1 MSFEF
6 LKNFSILV
14 LFFILGCSSNED
26 NIKINDTNKYI
37 IERDIVWASPKG
49 FNLTLD
55 IYSPSKK
62 EEAVPVLI
70 IFHGGGWLVNN
81 KSIMDQ
87 MAQYLATN
95 SNYVICNV
103 NYRLLADLDNTVKL
117 NEIIEDAFGALLWI
131 KENIENYGGDKNRIA
146 VTGDSAGAHIAAMIV
161 NSGKQ
166 INNKNDFPKSLK
178 FTPTYVPENKSIEEI
193 NLQNLMSVQAS
204 ILSYGAF
211 DIYSSAIYGL
221 ETSNNPFW
229 FFSGTSPRG
238 VFGKGYAYFTHPEM
252 YKALSPAFN
261 IPSSEERVLPPQFL
275 LVGSKDK
282 LTTPEFV
289 QDYKKKLESAGHP
302 VDFWI
307 YQDKGHAFLDSGT
320 NYFLGNSFEK
330 DAPEAL
336 NRMIKFLD
344 KVFR

>member
-14 LFFILGCSSNED
+14 LFFFLGCSPNED
-26 NIKINDTNKYI
+26 NINFNDTNKYI
-37 IERDIVWASPKG
+37 IEKDIVWASPKG
-49 FNLTLD
+49 FDLTLD

-103 NYRLLADLDNTVKL
+103 NYRLLADLDNSVTL

-131 KENIENYGGDKNRIA
+131 KENIANYGGDKNRIA

-166 INNKNDFPKSLK
+166 INNKNNFPKSLK
-178 FTPTYVPENKSIEEI
+178 FTPTYMPEDKSIEEI

-238 VFGKGYAYFTHPEM
+238 VFGEGYTYFTHPEM
-252 YKALSPAFN
+252 YKALSPVFN

-289 QDYKKKLESAGHP
+289 LDYKKELESEGHP

>member
-1 MSFEF
+1 MFFEF
-6 LKNFSILV
+6 LKNFSFLV

-37 IERDIVWASPKG
+37 LEKDIVWASPKG
-49 FNLTLD
+49 FDLTVD

-103 NYRLLADLDNTVKL
+103 NYRLLADLDNSVTL

-131 KENIENYGGDKNRIA
+131 KENIANYGGDKNRIA

-166 INNKNDFPKSLK
+166 INNKNNFPKSLK
-178 FTPTYVPENKSIEEI
+178 FTPTYMPEDKSIEEI

-238 VFGKGYAYFTHPEM
+238 VFGEGYAYFTHPEM
-252 YKALSPAFN
+252 YKALSPVFN

-289 QDYKKKLESAGHP
+289 LDYKKELESEGHP

>member
-14 LFFILGCSSNED
+14 LFFFLGCSPNED
-26 NIKINDTNKYI
+26 NININDTTKYI
-37 IERDIVWASPKG
+37 IEKDIVWASPKG
-49 FNLTLD
+49 FDLTLD

-103 NYRLLADLDNTVKL
+103 NYRLLGDLDNSVTL

-131 KENIENYGGDKNRIA
+131 KENIANYGGDKNRIA

-166 INNKNDFPKSLK
+166 INNKNNFPKSLK
-178 FTPTYVPENKSIEEI
+178 FTPTYMPEDKSIEEI

-238 VFGKGYAYFTHPEM
+238 VFGEGYTYFTHPEM
-252 YKALSPAFN
+252 YKALSPVFN

-289 QDYKKKLESAGHP
+289 LDYKKELESEGHP

>member
-49 FNLTLD
+49 FDLTVD

-178 FTPTYVPENKSIEEI
+178 FTPTYIPENKSIEEI

-229 FFSGTSPRG
+229 FFSGSSPRG
-238 VFGKGYAYFTHPEM
+238 VFGEEYAYFTHPEM
-252 YKALSPAFN
+252 YKALSPIFN
-261 IPSSEERVLPPQFL
+261 IPKSEDRVLPLQFL

-289 QDYKKKLESAGHP
+289 QDYKEELESKGHP

-307 YQDKGHAFLDSGT
+307 YQDRGHAFLDSGT

>member
-14 LFFILGCSSNED
+14 LFFFLGCSPNAD
-26 NIKINDTNKYI
+26 NININDTNKYI
-37 IERDIVWASPKG
+37 IEKDIVWASPKG
-49 FNLTLD
+49 FDLTLD

-103 NYRLLADLDNTVKL
+103 NYRLLADLDNSVTL

-131 KENIENYGGDKNRIA
+131 KENIANYGGDKNRIA

-166 INNKNDFPKSLK
+166 INNKNNFPKSLK
-178 FTPTYVPENKSIEEI
+178 FTPTYMPEDKSIEEI

-238 VFGKGYAYFTHPEM
+238 VFGEGYAYFTHPEM
-252 YKALSPAFN
+252 YKALSPVFN

-289 QDYKKKLESAGHP
+289 LDYKKELESEGHP

>member
-178 FTPTYVPENKSIEEI
+178 FTPTYIPENKSIEEI

-289 QDYKKKLESAGHP
+289 QDYKKKLESEGHP

>member
-14 LFFILGCSSNED
+14 LFFFLGCSPNED
-26 NIKINDTNKYI
+26 NININDTNKYI
-37 IERDIVWASPKG
+37 IEKDIVWASPKG
-49 FNLTLD
+49 FDLTLD

-103 NYRLLADLDNTVKL
+103 NYRLLADLDNSVTL

-131 KENIENYGGDKNRIA
+131 KENIANYGGDKNRIA

-166 INNKNDFPKSLK
+166 INNKNNFPESLK
-178 FTPTYVPENKSIEEI
+178 FTPTYMPEDKSIEEI

-238 VFGKGYAYFTHPEM
+238 MFGEGYTYFTHPEM
-252 YKALSPAFN
+252 YKALSPVFN
-261 IPSSEERVLPPQFL
+261 IPSREERVLPPQFL

-289 QDYKKKLESAGHP
+289 QDYKKELESEGHP

>member
-14 LFFILGCSSNED
+14 LFFFLGCSPNED
-26 NIKINDTNKYI
+26 NININDTNKYI
-37 IERDIVWASPKG
+37 IEKDIVWASPKG
-49 FNLTLD
+49 FDLTLD

-103 NYRLLADLDNTVKL
+103 NYRLLADLDNSVTL

-131 KENIENYGGDKNRIA
+131 KENIANYGGDKNRIA

-166 INNKNDFPKSLK
+166 INNKNNFPKSLK
-178 FTPTYVPENKSIEEI
+178 FTPTYMPEDKSIEEI

-238 VFGKGYAYFTHPEM
+238 VFGEGYTYFTHPEM
-252 YKALSPAFN
+252 YKALSPVFN
-261 IPSSEERVLPPQFL
+261 IPSREERVLPPQFL

-289 QDYKKKLESAGHP
+289 LDYKKELESEGHP

>member
-14 LFFILGCSSNED
+14 LFFFLGCSPNED
-26 NIKINDTNKYI
+26 NININDTTKYI
-37 IERDIVWASPKG
+37 IEKDIVWASPKG
-49 FNLTLD
+49 FDLTLD

-103 NYRLLADLDNTVKL
+103 NYRLLADLDNSVTL

-131 KENIENYGGDKNRIA
+131 KENIANYGGDKNRIA

-166 INNKNDFPKSLK
+166 INNKNNFPKSLK
-178 FTPTYVPENKSIEEI
+178 FTPTYMPEDKSIEEI
-193 NLQNLMSVQAS
+193 NLQNLMSVEAS

-238 VFGKGYAYFTHPEM
+238 VFGEGYTYFTHPEM
-252 YKALSPAFN
+252 YKALSPVFN

-289 QDYKKKLESAGHP
+289 LDYKKELESEGHP

>member
-14 LFFILGCSSNED
+14 LFFFLGCSPNED
-26 NIKINDTNKYI
+26 NININDTNKYI
-37 IERDIVWASPKG
+37 IEKDIVWASPKG
-49 FNLTLD
+49 FDLTLD

-103 NYRLLADLDNTVKL
+103 NYRLLADLDNSVTL

-131 KENIENYGGDKNRIA
+131 KENIANYGGDKNRIA

-166 INNKNDFPKSLK
+166 INNKNNFPKSLK
-178 FTPTYVPENKSIEEI
+178 FTPTYMPEDKSIEEI

-238 VFGKGYAYFTHPEM
+238 VFGEGYTYFTHPEM
-252 YKALSPAFN
+252 YKALSPVFN

-289 QDYKKKLESAGHP
+289 LDYKKELESEGHP

>member
-14 LFFILGCSSNED
+14 LFFFLGCSPNED
-26 NIKINDTNKYI
+26 NININDTTKYI
-37 IERDIVWASPKG
+37 IEKDIVWASPKG
-49 FNLTLD
+49 FDLTLD

-103 NYRLLADLDNTVKL
+103 NYRLLADLDNSVTL

-131 KENIENYGGDKNRIA
+131 KENIANYGGDKNRIA

-166 INNKNDFPKSLK
+166 INNKNNFPKSLK
-178 FTPTYVPENKSIEEI
+178 FTPTYMPEDKSIEEI

-238 VFGKGYAYFTHPEM
+238 VFGEGYAYFTHPEM
-252 YKALSPAFN
+252 YKALSPVFN

-289 QDYKKKLESAGHP
+289 LDYKKELESEGHP

>member
-14 LFFILGCSSNED
+14 LFFFLGCSPNED
-26 NIKINDTNKYI
+26 NININDTTKYI
-37 IERDIVWASPKG
+37 IEKDIVWASPKG
-49 FNLTLD
+49 FDLTLD

-103 NYRLLADLDNTVKL
+103 NYRLLADLDNSVTL

-131 KENIENYGGDKNRIA
+131 KENIANYGGDKNRIA

-161 NSGKQ
+161 NSGNQ
-166 INNKNDFPKSLK
+166 INNKNNFPKSLK
-178 FTPTYVPENKSIEEI
+178 FTPTYMPEDKSIEEI
-193 NLQNLMSVQAS
+193 NLQNLMSVEAS

-238 VFGKGYAYFTHPEM
+238 VFGEGYTYFTHPEM
-252 YKALSPAFN
+252 YKALSPVFN

-289 QDYKKKLESAGHP
+289 LDYKKELESEGHP

>member
-14 LFFILGCSSNED
+14 LFFFLGCSPNED
-26 NIKINDTNKYI
+26 NININDTTKYI
-37 IERDIVWASPKG
+37 IEKDIVWASPKG
-49 FNLTLD
+49 FDLTLD

-103 NYRLLADLDNTVKL
+103 NYRLLADLDNSVTL

-131 KENIENYGGDKNRIA
+131 KENIANYGGDKNRIA

-166 INNKNDFPKSLK
+166 INNKNNFPKSLK
-178 FTPTYVPENKSIEEI
+178 FTPTYMPEDKSIEEI
-193 NLQNLMSVQAS
+193 NLQNLMSVEAS

-238 VFGKGYAYFTHPEM
+238 VFGEGYAYFTHPEM
-252 YKALSPAFN
+252 YKALSPVFN

-289 QDYKKKLESAGHP
+289 LDYKKELESEGHP

>member
-14 LFFILGCSSNED
+14 LFFFLGCSPNED
-26 NIKINDTNKYI
+26 NININDTNKYI
-37 IERDIVWASPKG
+37 IEKDIVWASPKG
-49 FNLTLD
+49 FDLTLD

-103 NYRLLADLDNTVKL
+103 NYRLLADLDNSVTL

-131 KENIENYGGDKNRIA
+131 KENIANYGGDKNRIA

-166 INNKNDFPKSLK
+166 INNKNNFPKSLK
-178 FTPTYVPENKSIEEI
+178 FTPTYMPEDKSIEEI

-238 VFGKGYAYFTHPEM
+238 VFGEGYAYFTHPEM
-252 YKALSPAFN
+252 YKALSPVFN

-289 QDYKKKLESAGHP
+289 LDYKKELESEGHP